1 MKGNSSSF
9 VVKILGTENASWQG
23 TVTWID
29 QNRVMPFRSALELI
43 KLMDSVTNG
52 DIEVVT
58 KEE

>member
-9 VVKILGTENASWQG
+9 IVKILGTENASWQG

-52 DIEVVT
+52 EIEVVT
-58 KEE
+58 KED

>member
-1 MKGNSSSF
+1 MNGRSTSF

-23 TVTWID
+23 TVTWVE
-29 QNRVMPFRSALELI
+29 QNKIMPFRSALELI

-58 KEE
+58 KED